1 MITFLVLK
9 YNSGYSMKNDR
20 TQARIN
26 KGKPNRENCT
36 RSADQ
41 RTWWLGL
48 DDSSKDGG
56 MCGESLEIFRQ

>member
-1 MITFLVLK
+1 
-9 YNSGYSMKNDR
+9 MKNDR
-20 TQARIN
+20 TQARVN
-26 KGKPNRENCT
+26 KGKPIRENCT
-36 RSADQ
+36 HSADQ